1 MRPVWALV
9 ALLCVPVAAS
19 AADVAVVQQAAR
31 TTTGTQDFTSSGFG
45 TPKAAMCLVG
55 FGATNGTSATH
66 GGFSIGFTDGTRQN
80 VTSARTKS
88 GVTTTATGRR
98 SDTSDVLL
106 LADQDGTV
114 MLRAQFSSWITDGVR
129 LNYSVA
135 PGTAFQVS
143 CTLFGGAG
151 IANAYV
157 NTVSTPSTVDTST
170 TVSTVGFQP
179 DVIIGAMSGGTG
191 YTDVNQSQLEI
202 SVGAAVRGVGQRG
215 VSWFDTNAVTTTAT
229 SVFPLTNRIGRNTNN
244 GSQIEIQNY
253 SSSGFDA
260 TLRQVGTF
268 AATLGYLALQLNGA
282 TATVMEVTSPTATG
296 SQSIAGIGLTPQWGL
311 LVMTADQTSGS
322 VDTSADS
329 ESWGVSSFT
338 AAAQSCIGM
347 SAEDGVGTSST
358 DSLAD
363 AKPVCLRKDGALFS
377 SASFTSFGSGTAT
390 FNYGTANGTVRKW
403 VGLFISSSTAA
414 GSSAAARRRAS

>member
-1 MRPVWALV
+1 MRYVVLVLVSVLWAQAV
-9 ALLCVPVAAS
+9 HAAE
-19 AADVAVVQQAAR
+19 VAVVQQAAR
-31 TTTGTQDFTSSGFG
+31 TTTGTQDFTWSGFG

-114 MLRAQFSSWITDGVR
+114 MLRAQFSAWITDGVR

-135 PGTAFQVS
+135 PGTAFKVS

-215 VSWFDTNAVTTTAT
+215 ASWFDTDGVGTTAT

-244 GSQIEIQNY
+244 GSQIEIENFTG
-253 SSSGFDA
+253 SGFDA
-260 TLRQVGTF
+260 TLRQTTGSV
-268 AATLGYLALQLNGA
+268 ATMGYLALQLNGA
-282 TATVMEVTSPTATG
+282 TATVMEVTSPTSTG
-296 SQSIAGIGLTPQWGL
+296 SHAISSIGLTPQWGM
-311 LVMTADQTSGS
+311 LVLTSDQTSGS
-322 VDTSADS
+322 ADTSTDA

-338 AAAQSCIGM
+338 SAAQSCVGM
-347 SAEDGVGTSST
+347 SADDGVGTSSA

-363 AKPVCLRKDGALFS
+363 LKPVCMRKDGALFY

-390 FNYGTANGTVRKW
+390 FNYGTANGTARKW
-403 VGLFISSSTAA
+403 VGLFISESTASG
-414 GSSAAARRRAS
+414 GSPAARRRAS